1 MKYFVSIDSF
11 KNTLKSSVLNNI
23 VKKQLKNC
31 LTLPI
36 ADGGENTLDS
46 LIYQHSNLKRMYINT
61 VNAYYKKIK
70 TYILIDEKIKT
81 AYVEVAKVLSLK
93 VNKKLNPFIASS
105 FGVGLIIDYL
115 SNIGIKIIY
124 LCLGGTITNDLGLG
138 MLEALGVR
146 FYQKDLKLINQVN
159 LNKIN
164 DIYKVDF
171 KSLLKYQNIKFYILS
186 DVKNKLLGY
195 KGTTYFFGPQK
206 GIKKNQ
212 LKYIESNIKK
222 FLLKIEAK
230 NYAKKGSGAA
240 GGIGFAAIEFLK
252 AKYFSGIDYLLKY
265 HNVINKI
272 QKCDIIITG
281 EGQVDQQSFNG
292 KVISGFLKFNKP
304 IIVLCAK
311 TLIKKDNIFQI
322 NDYFS
327 MEDSIKYPKKYFQ
340 DFINILIEKN
350 VLKKEL

>member
-1 MKYFVSIDSF
+1 M
-11 KNTLKSSVLNNI
+11 
-23 VKKQLKNC
+23 
-31 LTLPI
+31 
-36 ADGGENTLDS
+36 
-46 LIYQHSNLKRMYINT
+46 
-61 VNAYYKKIK
+61 
-70 TYILIDEKIKT
+70 
-81 AYVEVAKVLSLK
+81 
-93 VNKKLNPFIASS
+93 
-105 FGVGLIIDYL
+105 
-115 SNIGIKIIY
+115 
-124 LCLGGTITNDLGLG
+124 
-138 MLEALGVR
+138 
-146 FYQKDLKLINQVN
+146 
-159 LNKIN
+159 
-164 DIYKVDF
+164 
-171 KSLLKYQNIKFYILS
+171 
-186 DVKNKLLGY
+186 
-195 KGTTYFFGPQK
+195 
-206 GIKKNQ
+206 
-212 LKYIESNIKK
+212 
-222 FLLKIEAK
+222 
-230 NYAKKGSGAA
+230 
-240 GGIGFAAIEFLK
+240 K